1 MIIGVPKETFAG
13 ENRVALVPNNVKALI
28 KKGNNCL
35 IESGAGVNAGHTD
48 DAYEAV
54 GAEVVD
60 RTSIFEKS
68 EIICQVHTAGSNTE
82 TGQADLDDAKA
93 GQLIIGMTDPLA
105 NPHFAKTLADKG
117 INGISL
123 EMIPRITRAQAMDVL
138 SSMAML
144 AGYKCVLL
152 AANESPQMFPMN
164 MTAAGTLSPTKV
176 FVMGAGVAGLQAC
189 ATAKRLG
196 AVVTAYDIRPEAQE
210 QILSVGAKPLVLDLE
225 AEKGEGGYAKEQSED
240 FIKKQ
245 QTLMTAAIAE
255 QDVIITTAA
264 IPGRPSPILVTEDQV
279 KAMKPGSV
287 IVDLAAER
295 GGNCAL
301 TQLNKIVVEYGVKI
315 VGPGNIPTTLANN
328 ASQMYGKNMENFL
341 GLIVDSE
348 GKLSL
353 DFEDEIVANTV
364 ISYEGDVPHV
374 RLRSMLDLPDLVTEE
389 APAQGV
395 EAEKTNV
402 EKA

>member
-13 ENRVALVPNNVKALI
+13 ENRVALVPSNVKALI
-28 KKGNNCL
+28 KKGNSCL
-35 IESGAGVNAGHTD
+35 IEAGAGVNAGHAD
-48 DAYEAV
+48 GAYEEAGATIVNREAV
-54 GAEVVD
+54 FSD
-60 RTSIFEKS
+60 S

-82 TGQADLDDAKA
+82 TGQADIDSAKA
-93 GQLIIGMTDPLA
+93 GQLIVGMTDPLA
-105 NPHFAKTLADKG
+105 NPKFAQTLAAKG
-117 INGISL
+117 VNGISL

-152 AANESPQMFPMN
+152 AANECPQMFPMN

-225 AEKGEGGYAKEQSED
+225 AEKGEGGYAKEQSAE

-245 QTLMTAAIAE
+245 QELMTAAIAQ

-287 IVDLAAER
+287 IIDLAAER

-301 TQLNKIVVEYGVKI
+301 TKLNETVVEYGVKI
-315 VGPGNIPTTLANN
+315 VGPGNIPTTLAAN
-328 ASQMYGKNMENFL
+328 ASQMYGKNIENLF
-341 GLIVDSE
+341 GLILDE

-364 ISYEGDVPHV
+364 ISYDGDVPHA
-374 RLRSMLDLPDLVTEE
+374 RLRSMLKLPELAKPATESQ
-389 APAQGV
+389 A
-395 EAEKTNV
+395 
-402 EKA
+402 